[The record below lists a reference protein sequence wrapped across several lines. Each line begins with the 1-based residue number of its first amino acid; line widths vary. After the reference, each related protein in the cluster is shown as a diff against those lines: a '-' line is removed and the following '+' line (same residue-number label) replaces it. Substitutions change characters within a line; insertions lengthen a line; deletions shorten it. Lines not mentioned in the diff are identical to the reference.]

1 MHTNRATQI
10 FSSVSIAVFLANF
23 GYAVFVWIDLAG
35 IEVLSAKDWA
45 LLAAML
51 ACCIGSGLDIAR
63 GGQGVIALL
72 PVAAFYLLFSAIE
85 LFEFLESGGDL
96 EPSFFEL
103 GQLIPLVVSL
113 ILIGLFAMQR
123 SPAAKR
129 QGAATHP
136 ERSHKPR

>member
-1 MHTNRATQI
+1 MHMNRATRV
-10 FSSVSIAVFLANF
+10 FSSVSIAVFLTNF
-23 GYAVFVWIDLAG
+23 GYAVFAWIDLAG

-103 GQLIPLVVSL
+103 GQLIPLLVSL
-113 ILIGLFAMQR
+113 VLFGLFAVQR
-123 SPAAKR
+123 FLAANR
-129 QGAATHP
+129 QGAATQP
-136 ERSHKPR
+136 QRSHKPQ